1 VDEASADPRR
11 WPRAK
16 LLARLYDWEHDSF
29 SDDVDLYLSLAKRTG
44 GPVLEPACGSGRVL
58 EPLARRGLR
67 AAGFDASAEML
78 ARARRRVDD
87 VQSRV
92 ALEQATL
99 ADPLPA
105 GEFRLVLLALDALGL
120 VDEPRAQID
129 LLWRI
134 RASLASDGL
143 LALDLVHEALLWDQP
158 EGVPVLQHSAADDE
172 IAARVTKWIVRRVH
186 PATQH
191 LDLDSFYDIVWPD
204 GGFSRIED
212 SVRVRFFSRYE
223 VELLLAAA
231 GLRIEGVYGD
241 YTLGAFEDASPRMIV
256 LANRDA

>member
-1 VDEASADPRR
+1 MDEASADPRR
-11 WPRAK
+11 WPPAT
-16 LLARLYDWEHDSF
+16 LLAQLYDWEHDSF
-29 SDDVDLYLSLAKRTG
+29 SDDVDLYLSLAQRTG

-67 AAGFDASAEML
+67 VTGFDSSPEML

-87 VQSRV
+87 LRSRV
-92 ALEQATL
+92 TLEQATL

-105 GEFRLVLLALDALGL
+105 GQFRLALLALDALGL

-129 LLWRI
+129 LLARI

-143 LALDLVHEALLWDQP
+143 LALDLVHAAPLWDQP
-158 EGVPVLQHSAADDE
+158 EGVPILQRSAEDDE
-172 IAARVTKWIVRRVH
+172 IAARVTRWIVRRLH
-186 PATQH
+186 AATQH
-191 LDLDSFYDIVWPD
+191 FVLDSFYDIVWPD

-212 SVRVRFFSRYE
+212 SVRLRFFSRHE

-256 LANRDA
+256 LAKGDT